1 MVLTSLITLK
11 KNNMKKNKK
20 YILGLVVIAT
30 LAITLVACEKSFDEK
45 ITLNNDNA
53 GNSIVQLYMAT
64 VGASRNYV
72 YVDGRPQNGA
82 ALSSSSVFP
91 ATGFGFMVPSG
102 SRAFLLRDTLSTS
115 TQIPLSFANIL
126 DRGKNYTIFA
136 YDTITAVKQKTVIT
150 DIVIPTDTTCRV
162 RFAHFA
168 YSPTLMPNID
178 LYSFK
183 RVGNVIS
190 NIAPTDVSS
199 FVPFAS
205 ALNDTLQVREAGT
218 TNVLAQLNGF
228 LPTAKRS
235 YTLIY
240 RGTHRGATTV
250 RFLSSFVNY

>member
-1 MVLTSLITLK
+1 
-11 KNNMKKNKK
+11 MKKNQK
-20 YILGLVVIAT
+20 YILGLGLIAT
-30 LAITLVACEKSFDEK
+30 LAMTLVACEKSFDEK
-45 ITLNNDNA
+45 ISLNSDTP
-53 GNSIVQLYMAT
+53 GNTVVQLYMAT

-82 ALSSSSVFP
+82 ALSSGSVFP
-91 ATGFGFMVPSG
+91 TTGYGFMVPSG
-102 SRAFLLRDTLSTS
+102 SRAFMLRDTLSTT
-115 TQIPLSFANIL
+115 TQVPISFANIL

-136 YDTITAVKQKTVIT
+136 YDTISAVKQKTVVT
-150 DIVIPTDTTCRV
+150 DIVVPTDTTCRV

-183 RVGNVIS
+183 RAGNVVS
-190 NIAPTDVSS
+190 NIAPTDVSTY
-199 FVPFAS
+199 VPFAS

-228 LPTAKRS
+228 FPTQKRS
-235 YTLIY
+235 YTLVY
-240 RGTHRGATTV
+240 RGTHRGASTV

>member
-1 MVLTSLITLK
+1 
-11 KNNMKKNKK
+11 MKKNQQ
-20 YILGLVVIAT
+20 YILGFCLIST
-30 LAITLVACEKSFDEK
+30 LAMTLVACEKSFDEK
-45 ITLNNDNA
+45 ISLNSDTP
-53 GNSIVQLYMAT
+53 GNTVVQLYMAT

-82 ALSSSSVFP
+82 ALSSGGVFP
-91 ATGFGFMVPSG
+91 TTGYGFMVPSG

-115 TQIPLSFANIL
+115 TQVPLSFANIL

-136 YDTITAVKQKTVIT
+136 YDTISAVKQKTVIT
-150 DIVIPTDTTCRV
+150 NIVVPTDTTCSV

-183 RVGNVIS
+183 RAGNVIS
-190 NIAPTDVSS
+190 NIAPTDVSAY
-199 FVPFAS
+199 VPFAS

-218 TNVLAQLNGF
+218 SNVLAQLNGF
-228 LPTAKRS
+228 FPTQKRS
-235 YTLIY
+235 YTLVY

>member
-1 MVLTSLITLK
+1 
-11 KNNMKKNKK
+11 MKKNQQ
-20 YILGLVVIAT
+20 YILGIGL
-30 LAITLVACEKSFDEK
+30 LAALAMTLVACEKSFDEK
-45 ITLNNDNA
+45 ISLNSDTA
-53 GNSIVQLYMAT
+53 GNTVVQLYMAT

-82 ALSSSSVFP
+82 ALSSGSVFP
-91 ATGFGFMVPSG
+91 TTGYGFMVPSG
-102 SRAFLLRDTLSTS
+102 SRAFMLRDTLSTT
-115 TQIPLSFANIL
+115 TQVPISFANIL

-136 YDTITAVKQKTVIT
+136 YDTISAVKQKTVMT
-150 DIVIPTDTTCRV
+150 DIVVPTDTTCRV

-183 RVGNVIS
+183 RMANVIS
-190 NIAPTDVSS
+190 NVAPTDVST

-218 TNVLAQLNGF
+218 ANVLAQLNGF
-228 LPTAKRS
+228 FPTQKRS
-235 YTLIY
+235 YTLVY
-240 RGTHRGATTV
+240 RGTHRGASTV

>member
-1 MVLTSLITLK
+1 
-11 KNNMKKNKK
+11 MKKNQQ
-20 YILGLVVIAT
+20 YILGFCLIST
-30 LAITLVACEKSFDEK
+30 LAMTLVACEKSFDEK
-45 ITLNNDNA
+45 ISLNSDTP
-53 GNSIVQLYMAT
+53 GNTVVQLYMAT

-82 ALSSSSVFP
+82 ALSSGGVFP
-91 ATGFGFMVPSG
+91 TTGYGFMVPSG

-115 TQIPLSFANIL
+115 TQVPLSFANIL

-136 YDTITAVKQKTVIT
+136 YDTISAVKQKTVIT
-150 DIVIPTDTTCRV
+150 NIVVPTDTTCRV

-183 RVGNVIS
+183 RAGNVIS
-190 NIAPTDVSS
+190 NIAPTDVSAY
-199 FVPFAS
+199 VPFAS

-218 TNVLAQLNGF
+218 SNVLAQLNGF
-228 LPTAKRS
+228 FPTQKRS
-235 YTLIY
+235 YTLVY